1 MNRQQRWGAVMRAYE
16 FRRQREVAVTVDQ
29 NGGNLPGGLVWEP
42 TAVVDPVSLRPDV
55 ADVLDEI
62 GFFIWS

>member
-1 MNRQQRWGAVMRAYE
+1 MRAYE

-42 TAVVDPVSLRPDV
+42 TAVIDPDSLRSDV
-55 ADVLDEI
+55 AAVVDEV
-62 GFFIWS
+62 GSFIWP